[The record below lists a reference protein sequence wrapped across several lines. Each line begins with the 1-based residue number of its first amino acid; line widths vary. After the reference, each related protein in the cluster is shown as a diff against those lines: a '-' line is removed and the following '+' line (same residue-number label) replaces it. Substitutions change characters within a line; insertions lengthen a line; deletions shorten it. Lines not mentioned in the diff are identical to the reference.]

1 MSTQARQA
9 TAQIGGIPTIAVDV
23 PVCAV
28 LVAIFLPLAIAHMTL
43 FRINRRRGH
52 KFLFNYFSFGY
63 AMTRVAAC
71 VFRLAWA
78 TRPHNVDISLVASIF
93 LNAGILIVYVM
104 NNNLAWRM
112 VRSAAPAL
120 GWNRVLRRCNK
131 VLLWGVLGLFIP
143 LIVIL
148 VLRVKKPELKG
159 IVLASKVSSRLAT
172 TYFMIIATLSA
183 VLLAVAAS
191 AASAASDA
199 RVASEVSGASEVDG
213 MDGMAG
219 VGGVGGVERDG
230 TVVELNLSGEDEKAE
245 EAPSNDPMDPFGQGT
260 WRSKVNIL
268 GTSIALAML
277 EAGFRCGTAWAK
289 APLASEPAW
298 WDHKAAFYC
307 FNFGVDICILILLLV
322 GRIDKRFHVPNGA
335 DGPGSYSQ
343 PKFGRELVEGKE
355 GSEDEGRNIDEGEK
369 GDEAG
374 RRESEC

>member
-9 TAQIGGIPTIAVDV
+9 TAQIGGIPTVAVDV

-28 LVAIFLPLAIAHMTL
+28 LIAIFLPLAIAHMTL

-104 NNNLAWRM
+104 NNVLAWRM

-120 GWNRVLRRCNK
+120 GWNRVLRRYNK

-191 AASAASDA
+191 AASDARVA
-199 RVASEVSGASEVDG
+199 RVASEHSGASVV
-213 MDGMAG
+213 DGMAG
-219 VGGVGGVERDG
+219 VGGVEGDG
-230 TVVELNLSGEDEKAE
+230 TVVEFTVGGEDEKAE
-245 EAPSNDPMDPFGQGT
+245 EAPSPDSMDPFGQGT

-307 FNFGVDICILILLLV
+307 FNFGVDVCILILLLV

-335 DGPGSYSQ
+335 DGPGSYSR
-343 PKFGRELVEGKE
+343 PKTGSELEAGKE

-374 RRESEC
+374 RRVSEC